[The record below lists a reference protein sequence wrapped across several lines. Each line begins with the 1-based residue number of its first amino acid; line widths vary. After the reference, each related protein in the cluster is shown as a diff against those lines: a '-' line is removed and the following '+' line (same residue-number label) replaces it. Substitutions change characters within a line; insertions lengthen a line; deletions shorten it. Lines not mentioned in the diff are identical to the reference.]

1 MGQMRSKLVA
11 FLPHRNAAFYGKL
24 ESGRVAS
31 VFPSPR
37 WVPLL
42 VSHGVKRLFHGILKA
57 ELVCVRMKNF
67 HPPTEEQHFS
77 SSLHAVILLSVQCCT
92 VTTSALK
99 ASASQWGHSCLA
111 GTFRNN

>member
-1 MGQMRSKLVA
+1 MLGCSPSGKIFRAVAGMMGQLRTKLVA

-57 ELVCVRMKNF
+57 ELVCVRMKTF
-67 HPPTEEQHFS
+67 IHLQKS
-77 SSLHAVILLSVQCCT
+77 SIFLVHCVL
-92 VTTSALK
+92 
-99 ASASQWGHSCLA
+99 
-111 GTFRNN
+111 